1 MSSCRCKK
9 DQDYRFQLH
18 SKAVVHAATVSALRY
33 DHKIWSGS
41 QRFYIT
47 IIPKGEDAI
56 QPACGRDLY
65 PLKGNEHRL
74 VPKNTTITC
83 KSCQAAMGFNDEE
96 PHPVRY
102 VVVDKTTGLFYRK
115 TGCSL
120 WVSEITNAT
129 MYKTKAILNNFT
141 REAYYDDNEEE
152 ISKEEWHD
160 LRNNGALDFSYKYV
174 PDTDRYKIKRITL
187 IVEDDDVVEAT
198 SDKNKSK

>member
-9 DQDYRFQLH
+9 DQDYRFQLN
-18 SKAVVHAATVSALRY
+18 SDAVVHAATIETLQYS
-33 DHKIWSGS
+33 HTKWSTFHGE
-41 QRFYIT
+41 YII
-47 IIPKGEDAI
+47 IIPRGDKAI
-56 QPACGRDLY
+56 HTACGRDIY

-74 VPKNTTITC
+74 VTKNTTITC
-83 KSCQAAMGFNDEE
+83 KSCQAAMGFNDED

-141 REAYYDDNEEE
+141 RVAYYDENGKE
-152 ISKEEWHD
+152 ISNEEWHD
-160 LRNNGALDFSYKYV
+160 IRNNGALDFSYKYV